1 MNFRA
6 YVKNSFIFVNICGN
20 DKKLLFQEKNQET
33 NQEKYSRKNKEKIEK
48 KLRKKK
54 KLEKNQEKENQEKCM
69 KRKKR
74 KNSKIKYGVHFL
86 RVKIILG
93 QKLTLKSPA

>member
-1 MNFRA
+1 ML
-6 YVKNSFIFVNICGN
+6 KTHSFLSTFVGMT
-20 DKKLLFQEKNQET
+20 KKLLFQEKNQET

-54 KLEKNQEKENQEKCM
+54 NGKKSRKIKLEKNV
-69 KRKKR
+69 RKK
-74 KNSKIKYGVHFL
+74 KEKISKIKYGVHFL